1 MNDPVQY
8 VYSSLY
14 NHLDT
19 HTFTGKCSLLDVLN
33 NTNDSTLIECKQIL
47 YNFYSKYFDKLED
60 ISFCL
65 HVVILNNKL
74 KTTYI
79 KNLKIKGEIKDDE
92 IQKLVKADETL
103 LDVFVASVERDNCSS
118 IFKYYEKVF
127 NPHNLDKQLLTPNL
141 EKTTPSP
148 NKNIRSNTE
157 PVSIVKTEVK
167 PEDVNEKDSFSLI
180 GRSQT
185 EVKKESSSKDSSVN
199 NTSDTNPKKEW
210 SAPKAKQRGL
220 DSMFK
225 RKSAKPSVSPT
236 PTVIKKEENNTV
248 SKEKK
253 LEDRFQFTTK
263 TLIDKRR
270 EDESKKE
277 EERMKIIKERLN
289 NMSKAS
295 TPVSVKRERSEE
307 AIKPEPKKVKTEEK
321 PMDDIFNSDSDYIE
335 EDDIKPLSQ
344 KNDNLKV
351 SVMDA
356 SEPKE
361 NNISISKSSEP
372 KDNNI
377 SISMAS
383 DSTGF
388 IDLVLNNDK
397 KGKKPKPA
405 MVLESDSQDSSDD
418 A

>member
-65 HVVILNNKL
+65 NVVILNNKL

-225 RKSAKPSVSPT
+225 RKSAKPSVSPVSYT
-236 PTVIKKEENNTV
+236 HLTLPTN
-248 SKEKK
+248 
-253 LEDRFQFTTK
+253 
-263 TLIDKRR
+263 
-270 EDESKKE
+270 
-277 EERMKIIKERLN
+277 
-289 NMSKAS
+289 
-295 TPVSVKRERSEE
+295 
-307 AIKPEPKKVKTEEK
+307 
-321 PMDDIFNSDSDYIE
+321 
-335 EDDIKPLSQ
+335 
-344 KNDNLKV
+344 
-351 SVMDA
+351 
-356 SEPKE
+356 
-361 NNISISKSSEP
+361 
-372 KDNNI
+372 
-377 SISMAS
+377 
-383 DSTGF
+383 
-388 IDLVLNNDK
+388 
-397 KGKKPKPA
+397 
-405 MVLESDSQDSSDD
+405 
-418 A
+418 